1 MDFYG
6 CKDTTFFYTVKLLCI
21 VWQYLVK
28 KLYFCSSF
36 SYREM
41 ARKLSMEELHR
52 MSVQEYKE
60 AEKLPLTVVLDNV
73 RSQNNIGSVFRT
85 ADAFRVERICLCGIC
100 STPPHRDIHKTAL
113 GAEDSVEWK
122 YYEESVDCV
131 RELKAQGY
139 KVYSIEQVDD
149 SVMLDRMP
157 ECMGDKVAVV
167 FGNEVEGV
175 QEELLPLCDG
185 SIEIPQQ
192 GTKHSL
198 NVSCAAAIVLWEMF
212 KKLRIEN

>member
-1 MDFYG
+1 MG
-6 CKDTTFFYTVKLLCI
+6 
-21 VWQYLVK
+21 
-28 KLYFCSSF
+28 
-36 SYREM
+36 
-41 ARKLSMEELHR
+41 RKLSMEELHR
-52 MSVQEYKE
+52 ISVQEFKE

-85 ADAFRVERICLCGIC
+85 GDAFRVERICLCGIC

-113 GAEDSVEWK
+113 GAEDSVDWT
-122 YYEESVDCV
+122 YYEETADCV

-139 KVYSIEQVDD
+139 KVYAIEQVDD
-149 SVMLDRMP
+149 SIKLDNLSTFNS
-157 ECMGDKVAVV
+157 KIAIV

-175 QEELLPLCDG
+175 QDELLPLCDG

-198 NVSCAAAIVLWEMF
+198 NVSCAAAIVMWELF
-212 KKLRIEN
+212 KELRKLKIES

>member
-1 MDFYG
+1 MFTVA
-6 CKDTTFFYTVKLLCI
+6 KIQLFFYTVKLLFI
-21 VWQYLVK
+21 IRQYMVK
-28 KLYFCSSF
+28 KLYFCN
-36 SYREM
+36 SYICKEM
-41 ARKLSMEELHR
+41 AHKLSMDELHR
-52 MSVQEYKE
+52 MSVQEFKE

-113 GAEDSVEWK
+113 GAEESVDWK
-122 YYEESVDCV
+122 YYEESIDCV
-131 RELKAQGY
+131 RELKGQGY

-149 SVMLDRMP
+149 SVMLDSITGD
-157 ECMGDKVAVV
+157 MGDRIAVI

-198 NVSCAAAIVLWEMF
+198 NVSCAAAIVLWEFF
-212 KKLRIEN
+212 KILKK

>member
-1 MDFYG
+1 
-6 CKDTTFFYTVKLLCI
+6 
-21 VWQYLVK
+21 
-28 KLYFCSSF
+28 
-36 SYREM
+36 
-41 ARKLSMEELHR
+41 MEELHR
-52 MSVQEYKE
+52 ISVQEFKE
-60 AEKLPLTVVLDNV
+60 AEKLPLIVVLDNV

-85 ADAFRVERICLCGIC
+85 GDAFRVERICLCGIC

-139 KVYSIEQVDD
+139 KVYAIEQVDD